1 MTRREKIKIL
11 IIKGE
16 KIDWHSRTSD
26 GRLVIDGIKIDGE
39 WKRFSSYNEDQVAA
53 GKWID
58 LLYYNWTIGD

>member
-11 IIKGE
+11 TIKGE

-53 GKWID
+53 GQLID
-58 LLYYNWTIGD
+58 LLYYNWTMGD

>member
-11 IIKGE
+11 TIKGE

-39 WKRFSSYNEDQVAA
+39 WKRFGSCNNDQVAA
-53 GKWID
+53 GKIID
-58 LLYYNWTIGD
+58 SLYYN